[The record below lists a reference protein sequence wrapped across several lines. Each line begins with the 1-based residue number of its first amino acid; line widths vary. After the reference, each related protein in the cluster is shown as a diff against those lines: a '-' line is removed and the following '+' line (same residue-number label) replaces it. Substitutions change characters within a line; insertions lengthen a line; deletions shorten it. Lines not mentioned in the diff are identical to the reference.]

1 MTIGAELMTK
11 LKELRKEH
19 KLSMKE
25 LGKILGLSE
34 STISLYEAGKREPD
48 IKTLIKMA
56 DYFKVSVDVLIGRNE
71 TNEDDILDTEHGE
84 GTLDGHS
91 LCMFNFEKMCKEL
104 DEHSLDIIHSVLYAL
119 RRIQYNDAL
128 FAKDKQYVF
137 TAVTEL
143 IGRIERYVD
152 DFRTAM
158 DSKMIFDYSYHN
170 KRFIN
175 GEVAVL
181 KRVVSLITPEQKP
194 IVEGTIVIPFYETPV
209 SAGTGSWLG
218 DDIVAEW
225 LTVPRNDLTTSA
237 DFALKISG
245 DSMQPKFSNGE
256 TVLVKQTSSVFEGEI
271 GVFVLNGESY
281 IKKLGKKELVS
292 LNPAYKPIPL
302 HGFDDVRC
310 VGKVLGTLNM

>member
-1 MTIGAELMTK
+1 MTK

-225 LTVPRNDLTTSA
+225 LTVPRNDMTTSA

>member
-48 IKTLIKMA
+48 IKTLIKIA
-56 DYFKVSVDVLIGRNE
+56 DYFNVSVDVLLSRDE
-71 TNEDDILDTEHGE
+71 TNKDEILDN
-84 GTLDGHS
+84 HS
-91 LCMFNFEKMCKEL
+91 LSMFNFEKMCDDL
-104 DEHSLDIIHSVLYAL
+104 DEHSLDRIHSVLYSL

-128 FAKDKQYVF
+128 FAKDKQYLF
-137 TAVTEL
+137 STITEL

-152 DFRTAM
+152 DFRTAT
-158 DSKMIFDYSYHN
+158 DFGKVFDYSFHN

-181 KRVVSLITPEQKP
+181 KRITNLITPEKKP
-194 IVEGTIVIPFYETPV
+194 VAESTIVIPFYETPV

-218 DDIVAEW
+218 DDILAEW
-225 LTVPRNDLTTSA
+225 LTVPRNDMTTSA

-310 VGKVLGTLNM
+310 VGKVLGALNM

>member
-1 MTIGAELMTK
+1 MTK

-48 IKTLIKMA
+48 IKTLIKIA
-56 DYFKVSVDVLIGRNE
+56 DYFNVSVDFLLSRDE
-71 TNEDDILDTEHGE
+71 TNKDEILDN
-84 GTLDGHS
+84 HS
-91 LCMFNFEKMCKEL
+91 LSMFNFEKMCDDL
-104 DEHSLDIIHSVLYAL
+104 DEHSLDKIHSVLYSL

-128 FAKDKQYVF
+128 FAKDKQYLF
-137 TAVTEL
+137 STITEL

-152 DFRTAM
+152 DFRTAT
-158 DSKMIFDYSYHN
+158 DFGKVFDYSFHN

-181 KRVVSLITPEQKP
+181 KRITNLITPEKKP
-194 IVEGTIVIPFYETPV
+194 VAESTIVIPFYETPV

-218 DDIVAEW
+218 DDILAEW
-225 LTVPRNDLTTSA
+225 LTVPRNDMTTSA

-310 VGKVLGTLNM
+310 VGKVLGALNM

>member
-1 MTIGAELMTK
+1 MTK

-209 SAGTGSWLG
+209 SAGTGSWHG